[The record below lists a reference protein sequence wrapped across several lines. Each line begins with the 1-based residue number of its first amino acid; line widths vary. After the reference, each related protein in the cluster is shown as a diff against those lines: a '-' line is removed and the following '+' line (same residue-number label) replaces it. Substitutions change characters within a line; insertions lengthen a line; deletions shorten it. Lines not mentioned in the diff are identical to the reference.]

1 MSRKSPKRNTG
12 LVVALILLILVFIA
26 GSALMIKLSLDLAD
40 TAPSTRPGNSSSI
53 VLPNSGGDTTAETEP
68 PPPETTLP
76 EPEHV
81 VSTATIVSTGDL
93 LMHKPVID
101 TGLVGGSYNFD
112 SIFKYIK
119 DDVTAADYA
128 VANLEVTLAGTET
141 GIPYQG
147 YPRFNCPD
155 AIVTSAKDAGFDM
168 LLTANNHSYDTGL
181 AGFKRTLEVTRDTG
195 LETLGTYTSADETH
209 WAVEEINGIQVGMI
223 CYTYATGVTDGRP
236 MLNGNAAIS
245 EAGLCNYFTYTNLDA
260 FYSELD
266 GYLKEMKQA
275 GAEATVIYLHWG
287 DENQLQANANQKQMA
302 QKICDLGVDVI
313 IGGHPHVVQPMELL
327 TSTADPDRKT
337 VCLYSMGNAVSNQR
351 QGNLSAIST
360 AHTEDGVLF
369 SITFSKYSDGT
380 VYLESTDLLPVWVH
394 RRNDGTGNEY
404 NMLPLHLDQADTWAE
419 TFNIK
424 DATVQAAKNSHARTM
439 AIVGSG
445 LTACQ
450 NWLTQQ
456 KEAREQYYYDLVHNP
471 DKVATQPTEAVTEA
485 STETTA
491 APAV

>member
-1 MSRKSPKRNTG
+1 MSRKQDNTG
-12 LVVALILLILVFIA
+12 LKILLIFLIVCFLA
-26 GSALMIKLSLDLAD
+26 ATGFLIKLSLDLPN
-40 TAPSTRPGNSSSI
+40 APSQTRPAGTGTA
-53 VLPNSGGDTTAETEP
+53 LPQQTQPPATQAPATEATQP
-68 PPPETTLP
+68 Q
-76 EPEHV
+76 PEHV

-119 DDVTAADYA
+119 EDVTAADYA

-147 YPRFNCPD
+147 FPRFNCPD

-266 GYLKEMKQA
+266 GYLKEMK
-275 GAEATVIYLHWG
+275 LSP
-287 DENQLQANANQKQMA
+287 
-302 QKICDLGVDVI
+302 LGR
-313 IGGHPHVVQPMELL
+313 
-327 TSTADPDRKT
+327 RKPAP
-337 VCLYSMGNAVSNQR
+337 GQR
-351 QGNLSAIST
+351 QPEADGPENLRPGRGC
-360 AHTEDGVLF
+360 D
-369 SITFSKYSDGT
+369 
-380 VYLESTDLLPVWVH
+380 H
-394 RRNDGTGNEY
+394 RRPPPCGAAHGAA
-404 NMLPLHLDQADTWAE
+404 DQHHR
-419 TFNIK
+419 
-424 DATVQAAKNSHARTM
+424 S
-439 AIVGSG
+439 
-445 LTACQ
+445 
-450 NWLTQQ
+450 
-456 KEAREQYYYDLVHNP
+456 
-471 DKVATQPTEAVTEA
+471 
-485 STETTA
+485 
-491 APAV
+491 